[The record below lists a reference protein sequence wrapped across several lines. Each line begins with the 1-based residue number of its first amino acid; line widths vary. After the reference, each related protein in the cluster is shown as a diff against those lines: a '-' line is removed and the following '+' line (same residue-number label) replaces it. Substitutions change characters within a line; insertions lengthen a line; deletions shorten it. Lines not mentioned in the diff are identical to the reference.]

1 MKILIIGSEGMLA
14 QDLISVM
21 GENNEVMPFSKQ
33 EIDITQKDA
42 VIKDIKSNAPDIVIN
57 CAAYTKVDTA
67 EEERDRAFQV
77 NGIGVQNLAVACAE
91 MQIPL
96 CHISTDYVFDGRKN
110 KPYTPF
116 DAANPLSIYGESKLA
131 GEKYIQWIMNKFYI
145 VRTSGL
151 YGRGDNNFVVT
162 ILRLAKER
170 RAVNPVRKELS
181 NGVKVVTDQI
191 CSPTSTLNLSIGIKK
206 LIESG
211 SFGIYHITDDS
222 GNGISWFDY
231 AREIISMAGIRAEII
246 PVTSEESP
254 RPAKRPAYSVLDTE
268 ITRLAINY
276 TPEKREVALK
286 TFLSTANL

>member
-1 MKILIIGSEGMLA
+1 MKILVTGSEGMLA
-14 QDLISVM
+14 QDLKSVL
-21 GENNEVMPFSKQ
+21 GENNEIIPLSRQKM
-33 EIDITQKDA
+33 DITQKDA
-42 VIKDIKSNAPDIVIN
+42 VIKNIKSNAPDMVIN

-67 EEERDRAFQV
+67 EEEKDRAFQV
-77 NGIGVQNLAVACAE
+77 NGIGVQNVAVACAE

-96 CHISTDYVFDGRKN
+96 CHISTDYVFDGRKK

-116 DAANPLSIYGESKLA
+116 DAANPLNIYGESKLA

-151 YGRGDNNFVVT
+151 YGRGDNNFVMT
-162 ILRLAKER
+162 ILKLAKER
-170 RAVNPVRKELS
+170 RT
-181 NGVKVVTDQI
+181 VKVVTDQI
-191 CSPTSTLNLSIGIKK
+191 CSPTSTLNLSAGIKK

-222 GNGISWFDY
+222 GDGISWFDY
-231 AREIISMAGIRAEII
+231 AREIVSTAGIRAEII
-246 PVTSEESP
+246 PVTSEEFP
-254 RPAKRPAYSVLDTE
+254 RPARRPAYSVLDTE

-286 TFLSTANL
+286 KFLSTANL

>member
-1 MKILIIGSEGMLA
+1 MKILVTGSEGMLA
-14 QDLISVM
+14 QDLKSVL
-21 GENNEVMPFSKQ
+21 GENNEIIPLSRQKM
-33 EIDITQKDA
+33 DITQKDA
-42 VIKDIKSNAPDIVIN
+42 VIKNIKSNAPDMVIN

-67 EEERDRAFQV
+67 EEEKDRAFQV
-77 NGIGVQNLAVACAE
+77 NGIGVQNVAVACAE

-96 CHISTDYVFDGRKN
+96 CHISTDYVFDGRKK

-116 DAANPLSIYGESKLA
+116 DAANPLNIYGESKLA

-151 YGRGDNNFVVT
+151 YGRGDNNFVMT

-170 RAVNPVRKELS
+170 RTM
-181 NGVKVVTDQI
+181 KVVTDQI
-191 CSPTSTLNLSIGIKK
+191 CSPTSTANLAAGIKK
-206 LIESG
+206 LIECG

-222 GNGISWFDY
+222 GDGISWFDY
-231 AREIISMAGIRAEII
+231 AREIVSMAGISTEII
-246 PVTSEESP
+246 PVTSEEFP

-276 TPEKREVALK
+276 TPEKREVALRK
-286 TFLSTANL
+286 FLSTANL

>member
-1 MKILIIGSEGMLA
+1 MKILVTGSEGMLA
-14 QDLISVM
+14 QDLKSVL
-21 GENNEVMPFSKQ
+21 GENNEIIPLSRQKM
-33 EIDITQKDA
+33 DITQKDA
-42 VIKDIKSNAPDIVIN
+42 VIKNIKSNAPDMVIN

-67 EEERDRAFQV
+67 EEEKDRAFQV
-77 NGIGVQNLAVACAE
+77 NGIGVQNVAVACAE

-116 DAANPLSIYGESKLA
+116 DAANPLNIYGESKLA
-131 GEKYIQWIMNKFYI
+131 GEKYIQWILNKFYI

-151 YGRGDNNFVVT
+151 YGRGDNNFVMT
-162 ILRLAKER
+162 ILKLAKER
-170 RAVNPVRKELS
+170 RT
-181 NGVKVVTDQI
+181 VKVVTDQI
-191 CSPTSTLNLSIGIKK
+191 CSPTSTLNLSAGIKK

-222 GNGISWFDY
+222 GDGISWFDY
-231 AREIISMAGIRAEII
+231 AREIVSMAGISTEII
-246 PVTSEESP
+246 PVTSEEFP

-286 TFLSTANL
+286 KFLSTANL

>member
-1 MKILIIGSEGMLA
+1 MKILITGSGSMLA
-14 QDLISVM
+14 QDLKSVL
-21 GENNEVMPFSKQ
+21 GENNEIIPLSRQKM
-33 EIDITQKDA
+33 DITQKDA
-42 VIKDIKSNAPDIVIN
+42 VIKNIKSSAPDIVIN

-67 EEERDRAFQV
+67 EEERKKAFQV

-151 YGRGDNNFVVT
+151 YGRGGNNFVMT

-170 RAVNPVRKELS
+170 RAV
-181 NGVKVVTDQI
+181 KVVTDQI
-191 CSPTSTLNLSIGIKK
+191 CSPTFTLNLSTGIQK

-222 GNGISWFDY
+222 GVGISWFDY
-231 AREIISMAGIRAEII
+231 AREIVSIAGIRAEII
-246 PVTSEESP
+246 PVTSEEFP
-254 RPAKRPAYSVLDTE
+254 RPARRPAYSVLDTK
-268 ITRLAINY
+268 ITRLAVNY

-286 TFLSTANL
+286 KFLSTANF

>member
-1 MKILIIGSEGMLA
+1 MKILVTGSEGMLA
-14 QDLISVM
+14 QDLKSVL
-21 GENNEVMPFSKQ
+21 GENNEIIPLSRQKM
-33 EIDITQKDA
+33 DITQKDA
-42 VIKDIKSNAPDIVIN
+42 VIKNIKSSAPDIVIN

-67 EEERDRAFQV
+67 EEERKKAFQV

-151 YGRGDNNFVVT
+151 YGRGGNNFVMT

-170 RAVNPVRKELS
+170 RAV
-181 NGVKVVTDQI
+181 KVVTDQI
-191 CSPTSTLNLSIGIKK
+191 CSPTFTLNLSTGIQK
-206 LIESG
+206 LI
-211 SFGIYHITDDS
+211 
-222 GNGISWFDY
+222 
-231 AREIISMAGIRAEII
+231 
-246 PVTSEESP
+246 
-254 RPAKRPAYSVLDTE
+254 
-268 ITRLAINY
+268 
-276 TPEKREVALK
+276 
-286 TFLSTANL
+286 

>member
-1 MKILIIGSEGMLA
+1 MGKVKILVTGSEGMLA
-14 QDLISVM
+14 QDLIPVLK
-21 GENNEVMPFSKQ
+21 ENNEVMPLSKQ
-33 EIDITQKDA
+33 KMDITQKDA
-42 VIKDIKSNAPDIVIN
+42 VIKNIKSSAPDIVIN

-77 NGIGVQNLAVACAE
+77 NAIGVQNLACACAE
-91 MQIPL
+91 MEIAL

-116 DAANPLSIYGESKLA
+116 DAANPLNIYGESKLA

-151 YGRGDNNFVVT
+151 YGRGDNNFVMT
-162 ILRLAKER
+162 ILKLAKER
-170 RAVNPVRKELS
+170 RT
-181 NGVKVVTDQI
+181 VKVVTDQI
-191 CSPTSTLNLSIGIKK
+191 CSPTSTLNLSAGIKK

-222 GNGISWFDY
+222 GDGISWFDY
-231 AREIISMAGIRAEII
+231 AREIVSMAGISTEII
-246 PVTSEESP
+246 PVTSEEFP

-286 TFLSTANL
+286 KFLSTANL

>member
-1 MKILIIGSEGMLA
+1 MLA
-14 QDLISVM
+14 RDLISALK
-21 GENNEVMPFSKQ
+21 ENNEIIPLSRQKM
-33 EIDITQKDA
+33 DITQKDA
-42 VIKDIKSNAPDIVIN
+42 VIKNTKSNAPDIVIN

-67 EEERDRAFQV
+67 EEEREEAFHV

-116 DAANPLSIYGESKLA
+116 DAPNPLNVYGESKLA
-131 GEKYIQWIMNKFYI
+131 GEKYIQWLLNKFYI
-145 VRTSGL
+145 VRTGGL
-151 YGRGDNNFVVT
+151 YGRGDNNFVLT
-162 ILRLAKER
+162 ILRLAKEQQT
-170 RAVNPVRKELS
+170 VNPVRKELS

-191 CSPTSTLNLSIGIKK
+191 CSPTSTVNLSAGIKK

-211 SFGIYHITDDS
+211 SFGIYHIADDS
-222 GNGISWFDY
+222 GDGISWFNY
-231 AREIISMAGIRAEII
+231 AREIVSMAGIRADII
-246 PVTSEESP
+246 PVTSEEFP

-276 TPEKREVALK
+276 TPEKREVAIK
-286 TFLSTANL
+286 KFLSTANL

>member
-1 MKILIIGSEGMLA
+1 MKILIIGSESMLA
-14 QDLISVM
+14 RDLIPVLK
-21 GENNEVMPFSKQ
+21 ENNEVMPLSKQ
-33 EIDITQKDA
+33 EMDITQKDA
-42 VIKDIKSNAPDIVIN
+42 VIKNIKSNAPDMVIN

-67 EEERDRAFQV
+67 EEEKDRAFQV
-77 NGIGVQNLAVACAE
+77 NGIGVQNLAVVCAE

-116 DAANPLSIYGESKLA
+116 DAANPLNIYGESKLA
-131 GEKYIQWIMNKFYI
+131 GEKYIQWILNKFYI

-151 YGRGDNNFVVT
+151 YGRGDNNFVMT
-162 ILRLAKER
+162 ILKLAKER
-170 RAVNPVRKELS
+170 RT
-181 NGVKVVTDQI
+181 VKVVTDQI
-191 CSPTSTLNLSIGIKK
+191 CSPTSTLNLSAGIKK

-222 GNGISWFDY
+222 GDGISWFDY
-231 AREIISMAGIRAEII
+231 AREIVSTAGISTEII
-246 PVTSEESP
+246 PVTSEEFP

-286 TFLSTANL
+286 KFILAANF

>member
-1 MKILIIGSEGMLA
+1 MKILITGLESMLA
-14 QDLISVM
+14 RDLIPVLKES
-21 GENNEVMPFSKQ
+21 NEVMPLSRQKM
-33 EIDITQKDA
+33 DITQKDA
-42 VIKDIKSNAPDIVIN
+42 VIKNIKSSAPDIVIN
-57 CAAYTKVDTA
+57 CAAYTKVDMA
-67 EEERDRAFQV
+67 EEERGKASQV
-77 NGIGVQNLAVACAE
+77 NGIGVQNLAIVCAE

-116 DAANPLSIYGESKLA
+116 DAPNPLNVYGESKLA

-151 YGRGDNNFVVT
+151 YGRGDNNFVMT
-162 ILRLAKER
+162 ILRLAKEQQTM
-170 RAVNPVRKELS
+170 
-181 NGVKVVTDQI
+181 KVVTDQI
-191 CSPTSTLNLSIGIKK
+191 CSPTYTVSLSAGIKK

-222 GNGISWFDY
+222 GDGISWFDY
-231 AREIISMAGIRAEII
+231 AREIVSTAGIRAEII
-246 PVTSEESP
+246 PVTSEEFP
-254 RPAKRPAYSVLDTE
+254 KPARRPAYSVLDTE

-286 TFLSTANL
+286 KFLSTANLF

>member
-1 MKILIIGSEGMLA
+1 MKILITGSGSMLA
-14 QDLISVM
+14 QDLKSVL
-21 GENNEVMPFSKQ
+21 GENNEIIPLSRQKM
-33 EIDITQKDA
+33 DITQKDA
-42 VIKDIKSNAPDIVIN
+42 VIKNIKSNAPDMVIN

-67 EEERDRAFQV
+67 EEEKDRAFQV
-77 NGIGVQNLAVACAE
+77 NGIGVQNVAVACAE

-116 DAANPLSIYGESKLA
+116 DAANPLNIYGESKLA
-131 GEKYIQWIMNKFYI
+131 GEKYIQWILNKFYI

-151 YGRGDNNFVVT
+151 YGRGDNNFVMT

-170 RAVNPVRKELS
+170 RTM
-181 NGVKVVTDQI
+181 KVVTDQI
-191 CSPTSTLNLSIGIKK
+191 CSPTSTANLAAGIKK

-211 SFGIYHITDDS
+211 SFGIYHIADDS
-222 GNGISWFDY
+222 GGGISWFDY
-231 AREIISMAGIRAEII
+231 AREIVSTAGIRADII
-246 PVTSEESP
+246 PVTSEEFP
-254 RPAKRPAYSVLDTE
+254 KPARRPAYSVLDTE

-286 TFLSTANL
+286 KFILAANF

>member
-1 MKILIIGSEGMLA
+1 MKILITGLESMLA
-14 QDLISVM
+14 RDLIPVLKES
-21 GENNEVMPFSKQ
+21 NEVMPLSRQKM
-33 EIDITQKDA
+33 DITQKDA
-42 VIKDIKSNAPDIVIN
+42 VIKNIKSSAPDIVIN
-57 CAAYTKVDTA
+57 CAAYTKVDMA
-67 EEERDRAFQV
+67 EEERGKASQV
-77 NGIGVQNLAVACAE
+77 NGIGVQNLAIVCAE

-116 DAANPLSIYGESKLA
+116 DAPNPLNVYGESKLA

-151 YGRGDNNFVVT
+151 YGRGDNNFVMT
-162 ILRLAKER
+162 ILRLAKEQQTM
-170 RAVNPVRKELS
+170 
-181 NGVKVVTDQI
+181 KVVTDQI
-191 CSPTSTLNLSIGIKK
+191 CSPTYTVSLSAGIKK

-222 GNGISWFDY
+222 GDGISWFDY
-231 AREIISMAGIRAEII
+231 AREIVSTAGIRAEII
-246 PVTSEESP
+246 PVTSKEFP
-254 RPAKRPAYSVLDTE
+254 KPARRPAYSVLDTE

-286 TFLSTANL
+286 KFLSTANLF